1 MKESKVLTEV
11 MNIRSE
17 TTFTKND
24 MMNISNAIAE
34 QVQKLNKV
42 QDLLNLYF
50 GDDNYTDSAE
60 KTLIEIQDILDA

>member
-24 MMNISNAIAE
+24 MINISDAIAD
-34 QVQKLNKV
+34 QMQKLNKI
-42 QDLLNLYF
+42 QDTLNMYF
-50 GDDNYTDSAE
+50 GVDEYTDSAE
-60 KTLIEIQDILDA
+60 ETLGKIQDILDA